1 MSCGHIMSSG
11 LKIEHR
17 SVNQNLL
24 CDDEIALNDY
34 LATYDY
40 HESSLSSYKVA
51 IIAYIGGYIIRSLGK
66 SISCATCYDATV
78 TINKDAD
85 VIDYSFISI
94 KDKGGLIYPSHETL
108 KILKTC
114 ETVFKCAVGGG
125 NFLEPKIIEKT
136 NLNMKLRNRVLRSLS
151 FNTFPNLECDFLNEI
166 VNEDLHST
174 QLTKMIIDKYMRVRL
189 LRYGQYF
196 TEMSVVKNK
205 CGMRQKLNKTILF
218 QNL

>member
-1 MSCGHIMSSG
+1 
-11 LKIEHR
+11 
-17 SVNQNLL
+17 
-24 CDDEIALNDY
+24 
-34 LATYDY
+34 
-40 HESSLSSYKVA
+40 
-51 IIAYIGGYIIRSLGK
+51 
-66 SISCATCYDATV
+66 
-78 TINKDAD
+78 
-85 VIDYSFISI
+85 
-94 KDKGGLIYPSHETL
+94 
-108 KILKTC
+108 
-114 ETVFKCAVGGG
+114 
-125 NFLEPKIIEKT
+125 
-136 NLNMKLRNRVLRSLS
+136 MKLRNRVLRSLS